1 MAQQTTWRG
10 VPATKFRKEPILGVI
25 AITAAASGNLL
36 TQGQTYSALVDD
48 VGESAAGGRTVV
60 DYAQTITKGTIPTGV
75 AYDVHGMFANV
86 TVQGLASVLTEAKLN
101 ALAHNTVVI
110 VHHQGQKYNLGRL
123 ANWLG
128 PTNTVT
134 QRAGNIVSFR
144 KFAEP
149 FELAPGDKFKVELRQ
164 LNNITGGVA
173 ANDVF
178 NVDIELDAT
187 TYLLGAAAMK
197 Q

>member
-1 MAQQTTWRG
+1 M
-10 VPATKFRKEPILGVI
+10 I
-25 AITAAASGNLL
+25 AITAAAVGNLL

-48 VGESAAGGRTVV
+48 VGEFAAGGRTVV

-75 AYDVHGMFANV
+75 AYDVHGLFANI
-86 TVQGLASVLTEAKLN
+86 TIGGLASVLTEAQLN

-110 VHHQGQKYNLGRL
+110 IHHQGQRYNMGRL
-123 ANWLG
+123 SGWLG
-128 PTNTVT
+128 PTNTAT
-134 QRAGNIVSFR
+134 QRVGNIVGFR
-144 KFAEP
+144 KFQEA

-164 LNNITGGVA
+164 LNNITGGVVA
-173 ANDVF
+173 SAVY